1 MCALRRRGIIIITCS
16 GVIQGLLLGPTL
28 FTGVINDLPSQLE
41 TCKIFLF
48 ADDGKAVGP
57 ARSTVDRDAVQRDLH
72 TIGGWS
78 YRNGLPLNIEK
89 CVYLHYG
96 SKNHKSNYVINNQ
109 PVQNADSSADLGVI
123 RTCNFRYNDHANQIC
138 LKASRLAGMVFKLFS
153 SKDIHFLTQVFISYV
168 RPLTEYA
175 CVIWNPADVSSCVQL
190 ERIQRRFMRRAL
202 GMPTLQFRRRA
213 FELIFTYKLMHG
225 LIDVDAKAIGLQ
237 MLSSNTRG
245 NGVNVCVRRAKSNCI
260 KKSFSYRIPK
270 DWNELPMDIKS
281 A

>member
-1 MCALRRRGIIIITCS
+1 MASQIKSFWRSNNFICAEQHGFLWHRSSVSNLAACDTKIAEMLNEQNACDVFLLDFARAFNKVPYLVVLQKMRALRIGDHPCECLADFLRDRSQCVLYGGEASSLSPVLS
-16 GVIQGLLLGPTL
+16 GVIQGSLLGPTL

-41 TCKIFLF
+41 TCKMFLF

-78 YRNGLPLNIEK
+78 YRNGLTLNMEK

-96 SKNHKSNYVINNQ
+96 SKNHSSNYVINDQ

-123 RTCNFRYNDHANQIC
+123 RTCNFRYNDHVKQIC

-153 SKDIHFLTQVFISYV
+153 SKDIHFLTQVFITYV

-175 CVIWNPADVSSCVQL
+175 YVIWNPADVSS
-190 ERIQRRFMRRAL
+190 
-202 GMPTLQFRRRA
+202 
-213 FELIFTYKLMHG
+213 
-225 LIDVDAKAIGLQ
+225 
-237 MLSSNTRG
+237 
-245 NGVNVCVRRAKSNCI
+245 
-260 KKSFSYRIPK
+260 
-270 DWNELPMDIKS
+270 
-281 A
+281 